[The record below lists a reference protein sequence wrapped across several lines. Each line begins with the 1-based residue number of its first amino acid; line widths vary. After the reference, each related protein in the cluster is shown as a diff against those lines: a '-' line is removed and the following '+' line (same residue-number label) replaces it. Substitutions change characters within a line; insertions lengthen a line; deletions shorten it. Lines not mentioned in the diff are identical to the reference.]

1 MWLNESHVCYKY
13 FNALSP
19 NFLVR
24 SHTLDI
30 SGFVVLFIVD
40 LKKTKKNIGL
50 GIRTGG
56 QMALR

>member
-1 MWLNESHVCYKY
+1 MWLTESHACNKY
-13 FNALSP
+13 FNVLSP
-19 NFLVR
+19 NFLVS

-40 LKKTKKNIGL
+40 PKKTKKNIGL